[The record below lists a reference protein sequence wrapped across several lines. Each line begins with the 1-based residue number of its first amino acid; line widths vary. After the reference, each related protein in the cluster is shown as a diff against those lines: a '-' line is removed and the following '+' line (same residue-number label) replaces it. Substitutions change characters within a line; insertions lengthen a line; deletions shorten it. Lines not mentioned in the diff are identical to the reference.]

1 MTADEHSG
9 GSKDSDLATICV
21 ALIER
26 KEESQTACRITAQLY
41 HLSHVKGHI
50 IKFFSHL
57 ALKVGE
63 NHSHISTTG
72 NSRQHNF

>member
-26 KEESQTACRITAQLY
+26 KEELAYNSIFF
-41 HLSHVKGHI
+41 
-50 IKFFSHL
+50 IKREKQNRSSS
-57 ALKVGE
+57 V
-63 NHSHISTTG
+63 S
-72 NSRQHNF
+72 